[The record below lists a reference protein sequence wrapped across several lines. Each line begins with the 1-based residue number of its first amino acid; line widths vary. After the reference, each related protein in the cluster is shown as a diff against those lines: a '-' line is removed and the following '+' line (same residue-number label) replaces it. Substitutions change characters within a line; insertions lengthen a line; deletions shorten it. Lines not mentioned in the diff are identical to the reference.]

1 MGEGESPE
9 SDVRTVSSGHER
21 SQKNQYLE
29 VPVVKPEQGVLFR
42 SPRDLSVVDLG
53 ARFAPDGVR
62 NAIVEHGCGTCVRIF
77 LGRKIEKEKAF
88 RLLDSRR
95 ELEALPVHPSLRTR
109 QAKQQ
114 KEHHDVQPPP
124 PRSHRRLKNQQ
135 NDALSSSTDRFD
147 VGAPKSKKKKTVC
160 GREGDATK

>member
-62 NAIVEHGCGTCVRIF
+62 NAKVVEHGCGTCVRIF
-77 LGRKIEKEKAF
+77 LGRKIKKEKAF

-114 KEHHDVQPPP
+114 KEHHDVQPPRP
-124 PRSHRRLKNQQ
+124 L
-135 NDALSSSTDRFD
+135 AL
-147 VGAPKSKKKKTVC
+147 TVA
-160 GREGDATK
+160 GLPAELFQKPEK

>member
-1 MGEGESPE
+1 MHEWERGESPE

-62 NAIVEHGCGTCVRIF
+62 NAMGVRIF
-77 LGRKIEKEKAF
+77 FGRKIKKEKAF

-124 PRSHRRLKNQQ
+124 PCSHRRLKNQQ

-147 VGAPKSKKKKTVC
+147 VGAPKKK
-160 GREGDATK
+160 

>member
-124 PRSHRRLKNQQ
+124 P
-135 NDALSSSTDRFD
+135 
-147 VGAPKSKKKKTVC
+147 
-160 GREGDATK
+160 